1 MRKKTFIDVESDY
14 AYTYDNHNNP
24 YYQEATVREFRKT
37 TKTYE
42 PKQFEVLFPL
52 KDKYAIVETSD
63 RTKTE
68 HMTVGQGQDGV
79 CAITTVDENQKL
91 NYKFTAG
98 SFMKAQTYLR
108 NINLGLVEKNTSRFC
123 SKK

>member
-1 MRKKTFIDVESDY
+1 M
-14 AYTYDNHNNP
+14 
-24 YYQEATVREFRKT
+24 
-37 TKTYE
+37 
-42 PKQFEVLFPL
+42 

-108 NINLGLVEKNTSRFC
+108 NINLGLVERTQADFAVKVMLYQQHLQ
-123 SKK
+123 